1 MNRWAYRIVLL
12 LMLLLFGL
20 VFLQLYKQ
28 LVMLQRQQQTQSSA
42 AFLRAG
48 AAHQLTSYHASA

>member
-28 LVMLQRQQQTQSSA
+28 LVMLQRQQQNQSTLTV
-42 AFLRAG
+42 LRA
-48 AAHQLTSYHASA
+48 